1 MKPQRKQQKAREQKM
16 NSKRVL
22 CFLLGAALILQT
34 PSTVYAAETL
44 TYEQYKGGSGYSSTL
59 KEQDYMVV
67 EISTEEDLR
76 KLAEN
81 CILDSWSGDKKV
93 VLQND
98 IVLSMASE
106 FSIPTFGGIF
116 DGGGFTISNVKLTG
130 NGSAAGL
137 FRYVQEGAKV
147 RNLTVTGEIS
157 PSGSQDQVGG
167 IVGVNYGS
175 IENCKFAG
183 NVIGDTEVGG
193 IAGVNAESGEIR
205 RCESS
210 GDVIGNHSAGGI
222 VGNNHGILNNC
233 SNNGNINT
241 YSTEVTYE
249 LDDITMDNLEQI
261 NSTSNVTAHTD
272 TGGIAGISD
281 GKIYYCSNS
290 GAVGYQHVGY
300 NTGGIVGRLHQG
312 YLQNC
317 TNTGYVQGRKDVGG
331 IVGQMEPFLEIQ
343 YLSDKLKELDTETDK
358 FLDLLDAAQKD
369 ISSYNKQAS
378 AIARNISTNLKDANG
393 AGNSLTGTAT
403 DLWYIYNQELNG
415 VSNDMKT
422 LNDDLNKNNGGNN
435 NDNNDNI
442 VINGAG
448 IVATPPPDSTNT
460 DTGNDTGND
469 TGIIADEGGTDN
481 AGDGNTGSTAADIVG
496 NINDAID
503 GRIDGSNSNNG
514 NITVTVPNDTES
526 YKAALKKFGESAA
539 KHLDNMANAS
549 SDRSGGIKD
558 NLDTLNKSLD
568 NAFDQLGQLGDVL
581 EAGTDNTRD
590 HVDDLMEQARVLRR
604 LVSEIRDDLF
614 RYEGIS
620 VEDTSDEA
628 ASKGEVNPGDP
639 DAEDGAAEPE
649 GTEEARYDTSSF
661 QKGKVT
667 LCVNRGT
674 VEADTNVG
682 GIVGQVATEYDFD
695 PEDDITL
702 TGSES
707 FDVEQTIKAVVRD
720 SRNFGDV
727 TGKKDYVG
735 GVVGKAEFGAVISC
749 ESYAPIESTGGSY
762 VGGIA
767 GSDNYAIR
775 SCYSMGRITGKN
787 NIGGIAGEGCDIFYS
802 YAYNDLDMSGEAQG
816 SIAGKISDDGTLYGN
831 YYVEGGAGGVDG
843 IGYQGGATPLSYEEF
858 CSKEGVPEAFTK
870 FTISFQ
876 ADGVEVASYQ
886 CSYGDY
892 LSEDQI
898 PAVPEKD
905 GYYGVWPDYDF
916 SYITGNKVL
925 EAEYEE
931 WTASIASAEKNDD
944 NKPLVMAEGNFY
956 PNAALHLQVEDDVYT
971 VALTNSMEEDAPDVT
986 GEVTLRVFC
995 EDADNAVVQI
1005 EQEGE
1010 FREVESTVI
1019 GTYRQFTMNVPG
1031 SFRVV
1036 EAEDSY
1042 TLAIVLGSVGGA
1054 VVILLMVLLAK
1065 KAAKR
1070 RKNRKQAKCAR
1081 KAEKAAEE
1089 NDTEN
1094 DTKESSE
1101 NENDPEGTETE
1112 GQV

>member
-1 MKPQRKQQKAREQKM
+1 M
-16 NSKRVL
+16 NSKRLL

-34 PSTVYAAETL
+34 PATAYAAETL
-44 TYEQYKGGSGYSSTL
+44 NYEQYKGGSGYSSTL
-59 KEQDYMVV
+59 KEQDYAAI

-81 CILDSWSGDKKV
+81 CVLDSWSRDKKV
-93 VLQND
+93 ILQND

-106 FSIPTFGGIF
+106 FSIPTFAGIF
-116 DGGGFTISNVKLTG
+116 DGGGYTISNVKLTG
-130 NGSAAGL
+130 NGSTVGL
-137 FRYVQEGAKV
+137 FRYVQEGAKI
-147 RNLTVTGEIS
+147 RNLTVTGEVS

-175 IENCKFAG
+175 IENCNFAG
-183 NVIGDTEVGG
+183 NVIGDTNVGG

-205 RCESS
+205 RCTSS
-210 GDVIGNHSAGGI
+210 GNVIGNHSAGGI
-222 VGNNHGILNNC
+222 VGNNHGVLNNC
-233 SNNGNINT
+233 SNSGDINT
-241 YSTEVTYE
+241 YSTEVTYD

-261 NSTSNVTAHTD
+261 NSTSNVAAHTD

-290 GAVGYQHVGY
+290 GAIGYQHVGY

-317 TNTGYVQGRKDVGG
+317 TNTGHVQGRKDVGG

-358 FLDLLDAAQKD
+358 FLDILEATQKD
-369 ISSYNKQAS
+369 VSSYSRQTS
-378 AIARNISTNLKDANG
+378 DIAKSISNHLKDANN
-393 AGNSLTGTAT
+393 AGSSLTGTAH

-415 VSNDMKT
+415 VSNDLKVM
-422 LNDDLNKNNGGNN
+422 NDELNKQADDDKNNGNSHDITISGNDIWNGSWGDNNGGN
-435 NDNNDNI
+435 
-442 VINGAG
+442 
-448 IVATPPPDSTNT
+448 
-460 DTGNDTGND
+460 
-469 TGIIADEGGTDN
+469 
-481 AGDGNTGSTAADIVG
+481 
-496 NINDAID
+496 
-503 GRIDGSNSNNG
+503 
-514 NITVTVPNDTES
+514 ITITVPNDTES
-526 YKAALKKFGESAA
+526 YKAALKKFGESAV

-549 SDRSGGIKD
+549 TDRSGGIKD
-558 NLDTLNKSLD
+558 NLDTLNNSLD
-568 NAFDQLGQLGDVL
+568 SAFDQLGQLGDVL
-581 EAGTDNTRD
+581 EAGTDNASN
-590 HVDDLMEQARVLRR
+590 HMDDLMDQARVLRK

-639 DAEDGAAEPE
+639 DAEDGTAEPE

-674 VEADTNVG
+674 IEADTNVG

-702 TGSES
+702 TGTES
-707 FDVEQTIKAVVRD
+707 FDVEQTVKAVIRD
-720 SRNFGDV
+720 SRNLGDV

-735 GVVGKAEFGAVISC
+735 GVVGKAEYGAVISC
-749 ESYAPIESTGGSY
+749 ESYAPVESTGGSY

-767 GSDNYAIR
+767 GSASYAIR
-775 SCYSMGRITGKN
+775 SCYSMGKITGKN

-802 YAYNDLDMSGEAQG
+802 YAYNELDMSGEGQG
-816 SIAGKISDDGTLYGN
+816 SIAGKVRDDGTLYGN
-831 YYVEGGAGGVDG
+831 YYVEGSVGGVDG
-843 IGYQGGATPLSYEEF
+843 IGYQGGATPLSYQELCKKDDIPDEF
-858 CSKEGVPEAFTK
+858 SR
-870 FTISFQ
+870 FTITFL

-886 CSYGDY
+886 CGYGDY

-898 PAVPEKD
+898 PEVPEKD
-905 GYYGVWPDYDF
+905 GCYGVWPEYDLR
-916 SYITGNKVL
+916 YITGNKVL

-956 PNAALHLQVEDDVYT
+956 PNAALHLQVEGDTYT
-971 VALTNSMEEDAPDVT
+971 VALTNSMEEDAPDYT
-986 GEVTLRVFC
+986 GEATLRVFC
-995 EDADNAVVQI
+995 KDVDNSIVQV
-1005 EQEGE
+1005 EQDGE
-1010 FREVESTVI
+1010 YVEAESTVI
-1019 GTYRQFTMNVPG
+1019 GSYRQFTMTVPG

-1036 EAEDSY
+1036 EAE
-1042 TLAIVLGSVGGA
+1042 GSHTRIMVMCIAGGA
-1054 VVILLMVLLAK
+1054 AALLLLVWIGK

-1070 RKNRKQAKCAR
+1070 RKKRRAAKRDR
-1081 KAEKAAEE
+1081 KAGKAAKDQSGAGKSDAESSAVE
-1089 NDTEN
+1089 DSFAEDTDAAETSGLAKDTEE
-1094 DTKESSE
+1094 KK
-1101 NENDPEGTETE
+1101 
-1112 GQV
+1112 

>member
-1 MKPQRKQQKAREQKM
+1 M
-16 NSKRVL
+16 NSKRLL

-34 PSTVYAAETL
+34 PATAYAAETL
-44 TYEQYKGGSGYSSTL
+44 TYEQFKGGSGYTSGQS
-59 KEQDYMVV
+59 EQDYAMI
-67 EISTEEDLR
+67 EISTEEDLQA
-76 KLAEN
+76 LAEN
-81 CILDSWSGDKKV
+81 CVLDSWSRDKKI

-98 IVLSMASE
+98 IVLSMESE
-106 FSIPTFGGIF
+106 FSIPTFAGIF
-116 DGGGFTISNVKLTG
+116 DGNGYKISNIKLTG
-130 NGSAAGL
+130 SGSAVGL

-175 IENCKFAG
+175 IENCKFSG
-183 NVIGDTEVGG
+183 NVIGDDEVGG
-193 IAGVNAESGEIR
+193 IAGVNEETGEIR
-205 RCESS
+205 RCDSS
-210 GDVIGNHSAGGI
+210 ANVIGNHSAGGI
-222 VGNNHGILNNC
+222 VGSNHGTLNNC
-233 SNNGNINT
+233 SNSGNINT

-261 NSTSNVTAHTD
+261 NSTSNVAAHTD

-290 GAVGYQHVGY
+290 GAIGYQHVGY

-358 FLDLLDAAQKD
+358 FLDMLDATQKD
-369 ISSYNKQAS
+369 VSSYSKQAS
-378 AIARNISTNLKDANG
+378 NIAKSISANLKDANK
-393 AGNSLTGTAT
+393 AGNSLTGTGH

-415 VSNDMKT
+415 VSNDLKV
-422 LNDDLNKNNGGNN
+422 LNDDLNKQANDDKNNGNSH
-435 NDNNDNI
+435 DVTI
-442 VINGAG
+442 
-448 IVATPPPDSTNT
+448 S
-460 DTGNDTGND
+460 GNDISG
-469 TGIIADEGGTDN
+469 
-481 AGDGNTGSTAADIVG
+481 
-496 NINDAID
+496 
-503 GRIDGSNSNNG
+503 NNG
-514 NITVTVPNDTES
+514 NITITVPNDTES
-526 YKAALKKFGESAA
+526 YKAALRKFGENAT
-539 KHLDNMANAS
+539 KHLDNMTNAS
-549 SDRSGGIKD
+549 TDRSGGIKD

-568 NAFDQLGQLGDVL
+568 KAFDQLGQLGDVL
-581 EAGTDNTRD
+581 EAGTDNTGAHMD
-590 HVDDLMEQARVLRR
+590 ELMDQARVLRK

-639 DAEDGAAEPE
+639 GAEAGTEEPE
-649 GTEEARYDTSSF
+649 GTQEALYDTSSF

-702 TGSES
+702 TGTES

-735 GVVGKAEFGAVISC
+735 GIVGKAEYGAIISC
-749 ESYAPIESTGGSY
+749 ESYAAIESTGGSD

-767 GSDNYAIR
+767 GSASYAIR
-775 SCYSMGRITGKN
+775 SCYSMGKITGKN

-802 YAYNDLDMSGEAQG
+802 YAYNDLDMSGENQG
-816 SIAGKISDDGTLYGN
+816 SIAGKVSDDGSLYGN
-831 YYVEGGAGGVDG
+831 YYVEGGAGGIDG
-843 IGYQGGATPLSYEEF
+843 IGYRGGATPLSYQEL
-858 CSKEGVPEAFTK
+858 CAKEGVPEAFSQ
-870 FTISFQ
+870 FTITFQ
-876 ADGVEVASYQ
+876 ADGEEVASYQ

-892 LSEDQI
+892 LSADQI
-898 PAVPEKD
+898 PEVPEKE
-905 GYYGVWPDYDF
+905 GYYGVWPDFDF

-931 WTASIASAEKNDD
+931 WIASIASTEKNDD
-944 NKPLVMAEGNFY
+944 DKPLVMAEGNFY
-956 PNAALHLQVEDDVYT
+956 PNAALHLQADEDGYKVS
-971 VALTNSMEEDAPDVT
+971 LTNSMEENAPDYT
-986 GEVTLRVFC
+986 GEVVLRVYC
-995 EDADNAVVQI
+995 EDVDNAVVQV
-1005 EQEGE
+1005 EKDGE
-1010 FREVESTVI
+1010 YSEVESTVI
-1019 GTYRQFTMNVPG
+1019 GSYRQFTMEVPG
-1031 SFRVV
+1031 SFRVAEV
-1036 EAEDSY
+1036 EGSH
-1042 TLAIVLGSVGGA
+1042 TLVIVLSIVGGA
-1054 VVILLMVLLAK
+1054 AVILLIVLLTK

-1070 RKNRKQAKCAR
+1070 RKNRKAR
-1081 KAEKAAEE
+1081 KQEKQEE
-1089 NDTEN
+1089 TVA
-1094 DTKESSE
+1094 
-1101 NENDPEGTETE
+1101 GTEITE
-1112 GQV
+1112 DDK

>member
-1 MKPQRKQQKAREQKM
+1 M
-16 NSKRVL
+16 NSKRLL
-22 CFLLGAALILQT
+22 CFLLGAALILQM

-44 TYEQYKGGSGYSSTL
+44 TYEQYKGGSGYSSNL
-59 KEQDYMVV
+59 KEQDYTVV

-81 CILDSWSGDKKV
+81 CVLDSWSRDKKV
-93 VLQND
+93 MLQND

-106 FSIPTFGGIF
+106 FNIPSFGGIF

-130 NGSAAGL
+130 NGSAVGL

-157 PSGSQDQVGG
+157 PSGSQDRVGG

-175 IENCKFAG
+175 VENCKFAG

-205 RCESS
+205 RCESN
-210 GDVIGNHSAGGI
+210 GNVIGNHSAGGI
-222 VGNNHGILNNC
+222 TGSNHGILNNC
-233 SNNGNINT
+233 SNSGNINT
-241 YSTEVTYE
+241 YSTEVTYD

-261 NSTSNVTAHTD
+261 NSTSNVAAHTD

-290 GAVGYQHVGY
+290 GAIGYQHVGY

-358 FLDLLDAAQKD
+358 FLDLLDATQKD
-369 ISSYNKQAS
+369 ISSYSKQAS
-378 AIARNISTNLKDANG
+378 TIAKSISANLKDANG
-393 AGNSLTGTAT
+393 AGNSLTGSAT

-415 VSNDMKT
+415 VSNDLKT
-422 LNDDLNKNNGGNN
+422 LNDDLNKQIEDDKNNGNSY
-435 NDNNDNI
+435 DFT
-442 VINGAG
+442 V
-448 IVATPPPDSTNT
+448 S
-460 DTGNDTGND
+460 GNDIWNGSR
-469 TGIIADEGGTDN
+469 EGTDN
-481 AGDGNTGSTAADIVG
+481 IGGNIDNSIGDNIDGNIQDNISGIV
-496 NINDAID
+496 D
-503 GRIDGSNSNNG
+503 GIIDGSNNGNSDGNNDDNGNSIG
-514 NITVTVPNDTES
+514 NITITVPNDTES
-526 YKAALKKFGESAA
+526 YKAALKKFGESAT
-539 KHLDNMANAS
+539 KHLDNMTNAS
-549 SDRSGGIKD
+549 TDRTGGIKD
-558 NLDTLNKSLD
+558 NLDTLNKSLKD
-568 NAFDQLGQLGDVL
+568 AFDQLGQLGDVL

-590 HVDDLMEQARVLRR
+590 HMDELMEQARVLRR

-639 DAEDGAAEPE
+639 DAEEQEAEPE

-707 FDVEQTIKAVVRD
+707 FDVEQTIKAVIRD
-720 SRNFGDV
+720 SRNLGDV

-735 GVVGKAEFGAVISC
+735 GVVGKAEYGAVISC

-767 GSDNYAIR
+767 GSAAYAIR
-775 SCYSMGRITGKN
+775 SCYSMGKITGKN

-802 YAYNDLDMSGEAQG
+802 YAYNDLDMSGEGQG
-816 SIAGKISDDGTLYGN
+816 SIAGKVSDDGTLYGN

-843 IGYQGGATPLSYEEF
+843 IGYQGGATPLSYQEF
-858 CSKEGVPEAFTK
+858 CSRDGVPEAFSR
-870 FTISFQ
+870 FTITFQ
-876 ADGVEVASYQ
+876 ADGVEIASYQ
-886 CSYGDY
+886 CSYGDS

-898 PAVPEKD
+898 PAIPEKD

-925 EAEYEE
+925 EAEYVE
-931 WTASIASAEKNDD
+931 WIASIASAEKNDD

-956 PNAALHLQVEDDVYT
+956 PNAALHLQADGDTYT
-971 VALTNSMEEDAPDVT
+971 VALTNSREEDAPDYT

-995 EDADNAVVQI
+995 KDADNTVVQV
-1005 EQEGE
+1005 EQDGE

-1019 GTYRQFTMNVPG
+1019 GSYRQFTMEVPG
-1031 SFRVV
+1031 TFRTVA
-1036 EAEDSY
+1036 AESSH
-1042 TLAIVLGSVGGA
+1042 TLAIVLGIAGGA
-1054 VVILLMVLLAK
+1054 VVILLLVLLGK

-1070 RKNRKQAKCAR
+1070 RKNRRAARSDR
-1081 KAEKAAEE
+1081 KAGKAVKDQSSTKESDAKDSTSEDTNAAENSGQA
-1089 NDTEN
+1089 NDTEE
-1094 DTKESSE
+1094 K
-1101 NENDPEGTETE
+1101 
-1112 GQV
+1112 

>member
-1 MKPQRKQQKAREQKM
+1 M
-16 NSKRVL
+16 NSKRLL

-34 PSTVYAAETL
+34 PATVYAEEAL
-44 TYEQYKGGSGYSSTL
+44 TYEQYRGGSGYSTTL
-59 KEQDYMVV
+59 KEQDYAVIEV
-67 EISTEEDLR
+67 STEEDLR

-81 CILDSWSGDKKV
+81 CVLDSWSREKKV

-98 IVLSMASE
+98 ITLSMESE
-106 FSIPTFGGIF
+106 FTIPTFAGIF
-116 DGGGFTISNVKLTG
+116 DGGGFTISNVKLTE
-130 NGSAAGL
+130 NGSAVGL
-137 FRYVQEGAKV
+137 FRYVQEGARV
-147 RNLTVTGEIS
+147 RNLTVTGEVS

-167 IVGVNYGS
+167 IAGVNYGS
-175 IENCKFAG
+175 IENCKFSG

-210 GDVIGNHSAGGI
+210 GNVIGNHSAGGI
-222 VGNNHGILNNC
+222 VGSNHGILNNC
-233 SNNGNINT
+233 SNSGNINT
-241 YSTEVTYE
+241 YSTEVTYD

-261 NSTSNVTAHTD
+261 NSTSNVAAHTD

-290 GAVGYQHVGY
+290 GAIGYQHVGY

-358 FLDLLDAAQKD
+358 FLDMLDATQKD
-369 ISSYNKQAS
+369 VSSYSKQAS
-378 AIARNISTNLKDANG
+378 NIAKSISADLKDANS
-393 AGNSLTGTAT
+393 AGNSLTGTAH

-415 VSNDMKT
+415 VSNDLKVM
-422 LNDDLNKNNGGNN
+422 NDDLNKQAD
-435 NDNNDNI
+435 NDK
-442 VINGAG
+442 
-448 IVATPPPDSTNT
+448 
-460 DTGNDTGND
+460 
-469 TGIIADEGGTDN
+469 
-481 AGDGNTGSTAADIVG
+481 
-496 NINDAID
+496 
-503 GRIDGSNSNNG
+503 NNG
-514 NITVTVPNDTES
+514 NSHDITISGNDIWNGNWGGGDASGGNFTVTVPDNTES
-526 YKAALKKFGESAA
+526 YKAALKKFGENAT
-539 KHLDNMANAS
+539 KHLDNMTNAS
-549 SDRSGGIKD
+549 TDRSGGIKD
-558 NLDTLNKSLD
+558 NLDTLNNRLD
-568 NAFDQLGQLGDVL
+568 KAFDQLGQLGDVL
-581 EAGTDNTRD
+581 EAGTDNANAHMD
-590 HVDDLMEQARVLRR
+590 ELMDQARVLRK

-620 VEDTSDEA
+620 VEDTSDES
-628 ASKGEVNPGDP
+628 ASRGAVNPGDP
-639 DAEDGAAEPE
+639 NAEDGTTEPE

-702 TGSES
+702 TGTES
-707 FDVEQTIKAVVRD
+707 FDVEQTVKAVIRD
-720 SRNFGDV
+720 SRNLGDV

-735 GVVGKAEFGAVISC
+735 GVVGKAEYGAVISC

-767 GSDNYAIR
+767 GSASYAIR

-802 YAYNDLDMSGEAQG
+802 YAYNDLDMSGENQG
-816 SIAGKISDDGTLYGN
+816 SIAGKLSDDGTLYGN
-831 YYVEGGAGGVDG
+831 YYVEGGVGGVDG
-843 IGYQGGATPLSYEEF
+843 IGYQGGATPLSYQEF
-858 CSKEGVPEAFTK
+858 CKKDGVPDAFSQ
-870 FTISFQ
+870 FTITFQ
-876 ADGVEVASYQ
+876 ADGVEVASYK
-886 CSYGDY
+886 CGYGDY
-892 LSEDQI
+892 LSADQI
-898 PAVPEKD
+898 PEVPEKD

-931 WTASIASAEKNDD
+931 WTASIASTEKNDND
-944 NKPLVMAEGNFY
+944 KALVMAEGNFY
-956 PNAALHLQVEDDVYT
+956 PNAALHLQIEDNTYIVS
-971 VALTNSMEEDAPDVT
+971 LSNSMEEDAPDYT

-995 EDADNAVVQI
+995 EDTDNAVVEV
-1005 EQEGE
+1005 EQDGE
-1010 FREVESTVI
+1010 YREVESTVI
-1019 GTYRQFTMNVPG
+1019 GSYRQFTMEVPG

-1036 EAEDSY
+1036 EAEGSH
-1042 TLAIVLGSVGGA
+1042 TLMIVLCIIGGA
-1054 VVILLMVLLAK
+1054 AVILVIILLGK

-1070 RKNRKQAKCAR
+1070 RKTRRAAKRER
-1081 KAEKAAEE
+1081 KAGKTAENQSGTSESDAKNSTAESAGATEDVGPAA
-1089 NDTEN
+1089 DTE
-1094 DTKESSE
+1094 ESLE
-1101 NENDPEGTETE
+1101 
-1112 GQV
+1112 